1 MNRQSRR
8 RAFGSVT
15 AVATIGALALAGCAK
30 EAASLGTAAAQAAM
44 GAIIARVQAG
54 VTALGTFAT
63 ALGANLSTDAQAA
76 IARAVAAAQSIGA
89 TIANGAVAVANA
101 VTKPLT
107 GPGIAS
113 LLQTAADVVIPLLQ
127 MVPGLGNLVSVAID
141 VKAIIPT
148 IVAFAA
154 SIVNPATVSA
164 PANDN
169 GAARRLGIVA

>member
-89 TIANGAVAVANA
+89 TIASGASAVAQA
-101 VTKPLT
+101 TT
-107 GPGIAS
+107 STGIAS

-127 MVPGLGNLVSVAID
+127 MVPGLGNLVSVAVD